1 MELVSFIAETA
12 AEAAAQVRDRLGPQA
27 RVVHIRP
34 LAPVRTSWWGRS
46 RARFEVLAHGPQPGA
61 EGVNGTE
68 VDGGPL
74 VEEGLGD
81 ARVQGMGGE
90 GGIPQEAGSLS
101 GAGRWRAGGLLER
114 SGLLPVHAQ
123 RVMEAVRRQHGE
135 EPPGTWG
142 EELARVGEVLR
153 GFWRVSTGGDT
164 GEGRV
169 HLLVGS
175 PGSGSTT
182 CLCKWLTQLVL
193 GEGRRVRV
201 GRLDGRGANTAEWLG
216 LHAEILGVPVERRW
230 SGVVEE
236 DEVGLLDV
244 PGVDGRDAG
253 AVADLGRR
261 LQDWGSPTVHLV
273 LNGAY
278 EVPALVR
285 QVRGMEG
292 LGVVDLVVTHLDEE
306 PRWGKIWNL
315 VLGTNC
321 SVRFLNAGQ
330 NIPGDFTRAT
340 PESLLARDFRT
351 LRG

>member
-1 MELVSFIAETA
+1 MELVTFIAETA
-12 AEAAAQVRDRLGPQA
+12 AEAAAQVRDRLGPHA

-34 LAPVRTSWWGRS
+34 LAPVRSSWWSRP
-46 RARFEVLAHGPQPGA
+46 RARFEVLAHGPVA
-61 EGVNGTE
+61 AADGVNGTGDE
-68 VDGGPL
+68 GGTRL
-74 VEEGLGD
+74 ETGSGD
-81 ARVQGMGGE
+81 AHVHGAWVNETGGQDA
-90 GGIPQEAGSLS
+90 GGLS
-101 GAGRWRAGGLLER
+101 GAGRWRVGGLLER
-114 SGLLPVHAQ
+114 SGLLPVYAQ

-142 EELARVGEVLR
+142 EELARVREVMR
-153 GFWRVSTGGDT
+153 GFWRVPTGADT
-164 GEGRV
+164 GDGRV

-182 CLCKWLTQLVL
+182 CLCKWLTQWVL

-230 SGVVEE
+230 SGSVEE
-236 DEVGLLDV
+236 DEVALLDV
-244 PGVDGRDAG
+244 PGVDGRDGG

-261 LQDWGSPTVHLV
+261 LKDWGSPTVHLV
-273 LNGAY
+273 LNAAY
-278 EVPALVR
+278 EVPALLR
-285 QVRGMEG
+285 QVRGMEELG
-292 LGVVDLVVTHLDEE
+292 LADLVVTHLDEE

-330 NIPGDFTRAT
+330 NIPGDFSRAT

-351 LRG
+351 